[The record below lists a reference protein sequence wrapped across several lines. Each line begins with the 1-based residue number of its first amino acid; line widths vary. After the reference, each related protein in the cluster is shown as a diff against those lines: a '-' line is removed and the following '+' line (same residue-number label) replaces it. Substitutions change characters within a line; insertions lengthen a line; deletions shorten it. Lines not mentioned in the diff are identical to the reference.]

1 MRKHVHDLGTGMVF
15 SLPLA
20 AAVMLVMWALVEL
33 MTIVRPS
40 AVGTDS
46 TPEPIEVTTT
56 VPAVRE
62 PRPVVTFDPWSW
74 DPAFLDQ
81 LDVSAVVDP

>member
-33 MTIVRPS
+33 MTIVRPG

-46 TPEPIEVTTT
+46 TPEPVTVTTIEAQ
-56 VPAVRE
+56 P
-62 PRPVVTFDPWSW
+62 
-74 DPAFLDQ
+74 
-81 LDVSAVVDP
+81 